1 MNPASLF
8 SVEGLRVVVT
18 GSTRGIG
25 LAIAQAFSAHG
36 ARVLVTGR
44 NAVHAKEVACGL
56 GPQARSAA
64 LDVASEAS
72 VLALAAELR
81 VGWGGLDVLVNN
93 AGIDPHYA
101 SLERTDSA
109 QWHEVLRTNLDG
121 SFFCCRHLGA
131 LMLSEEGGSGSI
143 INISSIAGQTGL
155 RRQVPYCAS
164 KGGVEQLTRA
174 LALDWAERGIRV
186 NAIGYGFI
194 RTALTSGV
202 MDHPHV
208 GPRLLA
214 RTPMGRFGEVSE
226 VAGAALFL
234 ASSASAYITGH
245 SLMVDGG
252 WSAA

>member
-1 MNPASLF
+1 MSATAMF
-8 SVEGLRVVVT
+8 SVEGLRVLIT
-18 GSTRGIG
+18 GGTRGIG
-25 LAIAQAFSAHG
+25 LALAQAFVAGG
-36 ARVLVTGR
+36 ARVCITGR
-44 NAVHAKEVACGL
+44 DSTTTAQIARELGAQALGVAM
-56 GPQARSAA
+56 
-64 LDVASEAS
+64 DVASEAA
-72 VLALAAELR
+72 VQAVAAQLQSE
-81 VGWGGLDVLVNN
+81 WDGLDVLINN

-101 SLERTDSA
+101 SMEATDSA
-109 QWHEVLRTNLDG
+109 QWHEVLKTNLDG
-121 SFFCCRHLGA
+121 CFFCCRHLGA
-131 LMLSEEGGSGSI
+131 LMLPASSGSI
-143 INISSIAGQTGL
+143 INISSIAGHTGL

-174 LALDWAERGIRV
+174 LALDWADRGIRV

-194 RTALTSGV
+194 RTALTTG
-202 MDHPHV
+202 MTTHPHI

-234 ASSASAYITGH
+234 ASSAASYVTGH